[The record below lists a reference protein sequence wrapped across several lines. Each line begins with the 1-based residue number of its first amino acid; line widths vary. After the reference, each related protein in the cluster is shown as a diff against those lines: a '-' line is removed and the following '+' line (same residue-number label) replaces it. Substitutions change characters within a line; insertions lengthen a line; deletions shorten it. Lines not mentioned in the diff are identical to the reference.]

1 MNFKDFLSGWMPL
14 GPVGVL
20 LAGAVLSACLR
31 PTPMPV
37 LSGAVIEVRRSDVSI
52 PRGSPGWR
60 DTLQLSWFGSGCHV
74 IQLGDLVVLTDPFVT
89 NGFKL
94 ANLRSD
100 PVRVAATLEKIDP
113 PAAVLINHTHF
124 DHFLDAH
131 AALSIPSWK
140 RNAVPLFG
148 GQSAQNLIA
157 GWQDDEVTA
166 RCKVIRAPGI
176 VIDRKSPDGG
186 HLRVTA
192 FASRHSPHFKCG
204 LTLADGKVTKPF
216 DRIPSAMTDY
226 QSGEVFNYLIELRN
240 SKVSYHIFYLGAF
253 RDLKQMPDSL
263 PPAGT
268 RIDVAILTAP
278 GAGNVDGYPKDHLAH
293 LRPRHILLSHFNT
306 FMRERP
312 DEQLSILGKDF
323 VELSAVSRD
332 IQSTFA
338 GTACGYPEF
347 EKLHIPAITVME
359 SHGRGRNVIHIR

>member
-1 MNFKDFLSGWMPL
+1 MNFKDLRTGWMPL
-14 GPVGVL
+14 GPVAVL
-20 LAGAVLSACLR
+20 LAGAVLSACFR
-31 PTPMPV
+31 PTPMPA
-37 LSGAVIEVRRSDVSI
+37 LDGAVIEIRRSDGSI
-52 PRGSPGWR
+52 PRGSSAWR

-74 IQLGDLVVLTDPFVT
+74 IQLGDLIVLTDPFVT

-94 ANLRSD
+94 THLHSDRS
-100 PVRVAATLEKIDP
+100 RVAATLGKIDP

-140 RNAVPLFG
+140 ENAVPLFG
-148 GQSAQNLIA
+148 GQSARNLIA

-166 RCKVIRAPGI
+166 RCNVIDAPGI
-176 VIDRKSPDGG
+176 VMDRKFAGGG

-192 FASRHSPHFKCG
+192 FASHHSPHFKCG
-204 LTLADGKVTKPF
+204 LTLANGKVTKPF
-216 DRIPSAMTDY
+216 DRVPSLMTDY
-226 QSGEVFNYLIELRN
+226 KSGEVFNYLIEMRSRGASFN
-240 SKVSYHIFYLGAF
+240 IFYLGAF
-253 RDLKQMPDSL
+253 QDLKKMPESL
-263 PPAGT
+263 PPLGT

-278 GAGNVDGYPKDHLAH
+278 GADNVDGYPADHLAH
-293 LRPRHILLSHFNT
+293 LRPRHIVLSHFNT
-306 FMRERP
+306 FMRESP

-323 VELSAVSRD
+323 VELSAISRD

-338 GTACGYPEF
+338 GSACGYPEF